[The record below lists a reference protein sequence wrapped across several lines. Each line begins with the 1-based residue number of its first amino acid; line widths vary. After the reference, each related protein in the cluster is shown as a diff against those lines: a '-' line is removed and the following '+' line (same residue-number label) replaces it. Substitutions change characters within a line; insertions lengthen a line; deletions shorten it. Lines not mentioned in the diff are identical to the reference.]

1 FKLKLK
7 LNFKDVDGKGKEKM
21 IEKEQDEQRC
31 GSAAVKKADPP
42 VYSGEPVNA
51 SEDPPPYTETED
63 RYGNPE
69 QRKLQISTNKLDT
82 TVIGMTRLAVSKTLK
97 SLVLSIDELLTFSL
111 LKTELPDSDVVLYY
125 QWTPTATFHPFSN
138 LPVEIQLYI
147 WKLSRPRRKIFVHRN
162 GHMLRCRIAVPSL
175 LQVNRASRIEM
186 LKHYTAPAHIPG
198 VPDRRPALSQYYFDP
213 TIEIVVFRSYIHLLS
228 LEEHMNA
235 AEDIFVAESLATLQ
249 SSIIGSTWW
258 SVPWKFFDPISTSTP
273 DTPPYYRHSRNN
285 LVRFFRTLSSLRD
298 LVLVGGSC
306 ALKYDY

>member
-1 FKLKLK
+1 
-7 LNFKDVDGKGKEKM
+7 
-21 IEKEQDEQRC
+21 
-31 GSAAVKKADPP
+31 
-42 VYSGEPVNA
+42 
-51 SEDPPPYTETED
+51 
-63 RYGNPE
+63 
-69 QRKLQISTNKLDT
+69 
-82 TVIGMTRLAVSKTLK
+82 
-97 SLVLSIDELLTFSL
+97 
-111 LKTELPDSDVVLYY
+111 
-125 QWTPTATFHPFSN
+125 
-138 LPVEIQLYI
+138 
-147 WKLSRPRRKIFVHRN
+147 
-162 GHMLRCRIAVPSL
+162 MLRCRIAVPSL
-175 LQVNRASRIEM
+175 LQVNRESRIEM

-285 LVRFFRTLSSLRD
+285 QVRFFRTLSSLRD

-306 ALKYDY
+306 ALKYDYQRALCVKSLTAMFKEFRHQDPGRGEVEVIVLMKCHRPGTLECEECWVGFSEEKFRAKLLRAVLSGS